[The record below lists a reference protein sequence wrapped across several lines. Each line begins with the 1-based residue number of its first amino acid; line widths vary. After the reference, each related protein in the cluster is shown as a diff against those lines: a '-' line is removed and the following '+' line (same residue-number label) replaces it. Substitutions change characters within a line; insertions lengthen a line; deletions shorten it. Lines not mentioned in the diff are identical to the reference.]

1 MLGSPKTDSC
11 GKVAKTFVETK
22 DGKGLLSHSLQGFL
36 LAPSRIWCLPCI
48 NLTSK
53 RSNEISMRVGRLYLV
68 EHSAIR
74 ECWSFLCA
82 PQLPYSRSVSLAA
95 SLSLHGVAYFFL
107 NSHLLS
113 LARARPIWSLE
124 RDKGAHPLPTP
135 LRVLHFPLTAALTG
149 LKPKLNDFR
158 RNSLLYGLKLTLGS
172 AWPSE
177 Q

>member
-1 MLGSPKTDSC
+1 M
-11 GKVAKTFVETK
+11 
-22 DGKGLLSHSLQGFL
+22 
-36 LAPSRIWCLPCI
+36 APSPIWCLPCI

-53 RSNEISMRVGRLYLV
+53 RSKEISMRVRRLHLV

-74 ECWSFLCA
+74 ECLSFLCA
-82 PQLPYSRSVSLAA
+82 PQLPYSHSVLLAA
-95 SLSLHGVAYFFL
+95 SLSLHRVNYFFL
-107 NSHLLS
+107 NCHLPS
-113 LARARPIWSLE
+113 LARAHPEWSLE

-135 LRVLHFPLTAALTG
+135 LCVLHFPLTAALTG

-158 RNSLLYGLKLTLGS
+158 RNSLLYSLKLTSSS